1 MKATK
6 ELKRQAA
13 RAERFAGTSADNEYA
28 QDMSNLAAAFRAQAE
43 VLKKSEK
50 KDKKER
56 KKDKEK

>member
-13 RAERFAGTSADNEYA
+13 RAERFASISADDEYA
-28 QDMSNLAAAFRAQAE
+28 RSLSDLAAAFRAQAE
-43 VLKKSEK
+43 VLKSEK

>member
-13 RAERFAGTSADNEYA
+13 RAERFASISADDEYA
-28 QDMSNLAAAFRAQAE
+28 RSLSDLAAAFRAQAE